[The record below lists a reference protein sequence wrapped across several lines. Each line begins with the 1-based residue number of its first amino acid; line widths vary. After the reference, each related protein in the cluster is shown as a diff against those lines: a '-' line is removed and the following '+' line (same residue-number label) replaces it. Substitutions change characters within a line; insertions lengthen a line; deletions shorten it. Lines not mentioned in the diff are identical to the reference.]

1 MTLAFFDSDDDNASD
16 IDEADLFEAL
26 DAARDICVSREQ
38 KAQPA
43 KPATKQPSMPP
54 PKAPPLKKRPLP
66 SFLTQSRDVNQAHF
80 SNDKSDKSRLR
91 SPLPESL
98 SWTTKYQPK
107 NASEIAISPKKYTE
121 IYNTLLESVTS
132 AVGRILIISG
142 PAGSSKTTALNQA
155 IIDVSKHLNKPPAK
169 IEWSNPAHIYQ
180 SPPAQAFYRAVS
192 EYMFL
197 RQDDCMRVVVVED
210 LPNIMHEGTR
220 VWFRKAVDEYL
231 HYLPETKVVP
241 LVFVVSEND
250 NNEAQSFAESH
261 TVESIFTRDLLN
273 HPRIRRV
280 KVSSVAKSFLRK
292 PLLEIILAE
301 AGSKHVTVSSTKAI
315 PRKLTLSPKSIYGP
329 CLEVAYVLGDIRS
342 AINALEFFHRSTA
355 TSNGSAASDDYIRP
369 DQVSFF
375 RAMGRVFFGTKKDT
389 SQIDHDVIG
398 GLLAQW
404 GDDLGAR
411 NNIVDY
417 LFALAVRVGITTD
430 INFIYQLSETSSIGA
445 VNASGKLSSADSI
458 EYLLRQLH
466 YLFNQKNSPK
476 QFGTGN
482 LFKQGIDARRA
493 AYETRKKVDEKVH
506 ENHWTSRQD
515 IVLFE
520 DYYTS
525 KIQGKPKPEKT
536 KTKTKEEEEEEEEAI
551 FELTGK
557 PFTSLASLGD
567 KLDMEDDLDLMAAMD
582 GDDEWS

>member
-1 MTLAFFDSDDDNASD
+1 MTFFDSDDDGLSD
-16 IDEADLFEAL
+16 ISETDLFDAL
-26 DAARDICVSREQ
+26 DSAREKCLSRGVKTQ
-38 KAQPA
+38 PQPA
-43 KPATKQPSMPP
+43 RPPPIQAMPP
-54 PKAPPLKKRPLP
+54 PRAQPLRKRSPP
-66 SFLTQSRDVNQAHF
+66 SFLPRSRDVNQAHF
-80 SNDKSDKSRLR
+80 NNKSESRDLNL
-91 SPLPESL
+91 PLPGSL
-98 SWTTKYQPK
+98 PWTAKYQPK

-121 IYNTLLESVTS
+121 IYNTILESVTS
-132 AVGRILIISG
+132 AVGRVVILSG
-142 PAGSSKTTALNQA
+142 PAGSSKSTALNQA
-155 IIDVSKHLNKPPAK
+155 IIDVSKLLNKSPAK

-180 SPPAQAFYRAVS
+180 APSAQAFHKAVS

-197 RQDDCMRVVVVED
+197 RQDDCMRVILVED

-220 VWFRKAVDEYL
+220 MWFRRAVEEYL
-231 HYLPETKVVP
+231 NYLPEEKLAP
-241 LVFVVSEND
+241 LIVVVSEND

-261 TVESIFTRDLLN
+261 TVESIFSRDLLD
-273 HPRIRRV
+273 HPRIKRV

-292 PLLEIILAE
+292 PLLEIVLAE
-301 AGSKHVTVSSTKAI
+301 AGSKHVSVSSTKAV
-315 PRKLTLSPKSIYGP
+315 PRKLTLAPKSIYGP

-342 AINALEFFHRSTA
+342 AINALEFFHRSTVTSSGA
-355 TSNGSAASDDYIRP
+355 TSADYIRP

-389 SQIDHDVIG
+389 SQIDHDIIG

-445 VNASGKLSSADSI
+445 MNASGKLSSADSI

-482 LFKQGIDARRA
+482 LFKQGIDARRTA
-493 AYETRKKVDEKVH
+493 LETRKKVDEKMH
-506 ENHWTSRQD
+506 ANRWTSRQD

-520 DYYTS
+520 DFYTS
-525 KIQGKPKPEKT
+525 KIRSKT
-536 KTKTKEEEEEEEEAI
+536 KSTKAETDTKEEGPI

-567 KLDMEDDLDLMAAMD
+567 KLDLEDDFDLMEAMND
-582 GDDEWS
+582 SDDEWM

>member
-1 MTLAFFDSDDDNASD
+1 MTLAFFDSDDDNQSD
-16 IDEADLFEAL
+16 IDESDLFEAL

-38 KAQPA
+38 KAQQPPP
-43 KPATKQPSMPP
+43 KPPVKQPSMPP
-54 PKAPPLKKRPLP
+54 PRAPPLKKRPLP
-66 SFLTQSRDVNQAHF
+66 SFLTQSRDVNKEISQ
-80 SNDKSDKSRLR
+80 SRDLR
-91 SPLPESL
+91 SPPPESL

-121 IYNTLLESVTS
+121 IYSTLLESVTS
-132 AVGRILIISG
+132 AVGRVIIISG

-197 RQDDCMRVVVVED
+197 RQDNCMRVVLVED

-220 VWFRKAVDEYL
+220 VWFRKAVEEYL
-231 HYLPETKVVP
+231 HYMPETKVVP

-273 HPRIRRV
+273 HPRIKRV

-315 PRKLTLSPKSIYGP
+315 PRKLTLSPRSIYGP

-342 AINALEFFHRSTA
+342 AINALEFFHRSAA
-355 TSNGSAASDDYIRP
+355 TTEGGAASDDYIRP

-417 LFALAVRVGITTD
+417 LFALAVRVGITTEID
-430 INFIYQLSETSSIGA
+430 FIYQLSETSSIGA

-482 LFKQGIDARRA
+482 LFKQGIEARRA

-525 KIQGKPKPEKT
+525 KILGKTNQEKT
-536 KTKTKEEEEEEEEAI
+536 KTKTTKEEEEEAI

-557 PFTSLASLGD
+557 PFTSLASLGE
-567 KLDMEDDLDLMAAMD
+567 KLDMEDDLDLMAAMETLD
-582 GDDEWS
+582 SDDDWS

>member
-1 MTLAFFDSDDDNASD
+1 MTFFDSDDDGLSD
-16 IDEADLFEAL
+16 ISETDLFEAL
-26 DAARDICVSREQ
+26 DSAREKCVTRDTKTQ
-38 KAQPA
+38 QQLP
-43 KPATKQPSMPP
+43 KPHLPKQSMPP
-54 PKAPPLKKRPLP
+54 PKIPAQPKKRPLP
-66 SFLTQSRDVNQAHF
+66 SFLPQSRDVNQAHF
-80 SNDKSDKSRLR
+80 SSRNKSRDLK
-91 SPLPESL
+91 SPPPESL
-98 SWTTKYQPK
+98 SWAVKYQPK
-107 NASEIAISPKKYTE
+107 NASEIAINPKKYTE

-132 AVGRILIISG
+132 AVGRVLIISG

-155 IIDVSKHLNKPPAK
+155 ILDVSKHLQKPPAK

-180 SPPAQAFYRAVS
+180 SPSPQAFHKAVS

-197 RQDDCMRVVVVED
+197 RQDECVRVIVVED

-220 VWFRKAVDEYL
+220 IWFRRAVEEYL
-231 HYLPETKVVP
+231 NYIPEIKLAP

-250 NNEAQSFAESH
+250 NNESQSFAESH

-280 KVSSVAKSFLRK
+280 KVASVGKTFMHK

-301 AGSKHVTVSSTKAI
+301 AGSKHVTVGSTKAI
-315 PRKLTLSPKSIYGP
+315 PRKLTLSPKSIYRP
-329 CLEVAYVLGDIRS
+329 CMEVAYVLGDIRS
-342 AINALEFFHRSTA
+342 AINALEFCHRSA
-355 TSNGSAASDDYIRP
+355 ASSNGVASDDYIRP

-389 SQIDHDVIG
+389 SRIDHDVIG

-493 AYETRKKVDEKVH
+493 AFEKRKELDEKVH
-506 ENHWTSRQD
+506 ENHWTCRQD
-515 IVLFE
+515 MVLFE
-520 DYYTS
+520 DYYTN
-525 KIQGKPKPEKT
+525 KIRATTKTAGSKT
-536 KTKTKEEEEEEEEAI
+536 KAKEEAPI

-567 KLDMEDDLDLMAAMD
+567 KLDLEDDFDLMEAMNFSE
-582 GDDEWS
+582 DDEWV